1 MVEKSKKKPIFDAK
15 LGKKPVFLGD
25 RLLEPKR
32 ATRDINDLRATQA
45 ARFVRQTADTV
56 QELSYP
62 IHIRAIRNHFC
73 TGVAHCNHPY
83 DRWNRDANGLMHRAR
98 ISI

>member
-45 ARFVRQTADTV
+45 ARFSREGIDSPRLALENCPRLVAGERSGR
-56 QELSYP
+56 LL
-62 IHIRAIRNHFC
+62 
-73 TGVAHCNHPY
+73 TG
-83 DRWNRDANGLMHRAR
+83 
-98 ISI
+98 

>member
-45 ARFVRQTADTV
+45 APSPLA
-56 QELSYP
+56 
-62 IHIRAIRNHFC
+62 
-73 TGVAHCNHPY
+73 
-83 DRWNRDANGLMHRAR
+83 
-98 ISI
+98 